1 MPFSVCVTA
10 ARTVLRGQGHDRA
23 CMRAHRAQ
31 AEGTSVEAMQEQVA
45 RATSVPA
52 RRQFLVV
59 AEERARGAS
68 LGHLAK
74 RVQARRAGPRS
85 IVHAGGCSTYWLP
98 LYIYFH
104 NHIK

>member
-1 MPFSVCVTA
+1 M
-10 ARTVLRGQGHDRA
+10 
-23 CMRAHRAQ
+23 
-31 AEGTSVEAMQEQVA
+31 

-85 IVHAGGCSTYWLP
+85 IVHVAKECGWMACG
-98 LYIYFH
+98 
-104 NHIK
+104 